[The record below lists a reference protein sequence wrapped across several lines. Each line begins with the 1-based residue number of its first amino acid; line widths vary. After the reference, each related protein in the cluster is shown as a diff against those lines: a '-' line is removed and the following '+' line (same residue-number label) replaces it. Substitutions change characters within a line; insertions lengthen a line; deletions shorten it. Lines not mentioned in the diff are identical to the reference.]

1 VRTCVAAAVP
11 RVAGRHPE
19 LSQQELQTELLPGG
33 VRYDVDGQIARVTL
47 ARPFKRN
54 AQTPD
59 TWLRLAEIGAEM
71 PADVRVVVVAGEGP
85 SFSAGLDRSMFGTLP
100 NQLSEGDDSFLALIA
115 SYQAGF
121 SWLRDPQ
128 FVSIAAIQGHAVG
141 AGFQL
146 ALACD
151 LRIAAEDAQFTMAE
165 PALGLV
171 PDLGG
176 TQVLVDL
183 VGYARALEICATGRR
198 VGAGEAAGI
207 GLANLV
213 VPADHLAASV
223 DDLAAAICGSP
234 AAAVTATKALLLGA
248 RDRSYADQLLA
259 ERTAQM
265 GRIKSLAEE
274 MSRGSGAQP

>member
-1 VRTCVAAAVP
+1 MVIV
-11 RVAGRHPE
+11 
-19 LSQQELQTELLPGG
+19 S
-33 VRYDVDGQIARVTL
+33 
-47 ARPFKRN
+47 
-54 AQTPD
+54 
-59 TWLRLAEIGAEM
+59 
-71 PADVRVVVVAGEGP
+71 GEGP

-100 NQLSEGDDSFLALIA
+100 TQLSQGDDGFLDLIG
-115 SYQAGF
+115 SYQSGF
-121 SWLRDPQ
+121 TWLRDPR
-128 FVSIAAIQGHAVG
+128 FVSIAAVQGHAVG

-151 LRIAAEDAQFTMAE
+151 LRVASEDAQFTMAE
-165 PALGLV
+165 PSLGLV

-198 VGAGEAAGI
+198 VAAGEAGDI

-213 VPADHLAASV
+213 VPSEQLTAST

-234 AAAVTATKALLLGA
+234 AEAVAATKALLLGA
-248 RDRSYADQLLA
+248 RERSYADQLLA

-265 GRIKSLAEE
+265 ARIKALAKSL
-274 MSRGSGAQP
+274 S